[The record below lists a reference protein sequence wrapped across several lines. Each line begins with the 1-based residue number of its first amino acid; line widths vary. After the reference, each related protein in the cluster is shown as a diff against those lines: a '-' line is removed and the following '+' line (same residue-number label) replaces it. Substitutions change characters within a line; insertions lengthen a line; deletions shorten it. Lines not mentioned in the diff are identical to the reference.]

1 VVDRVRQSHNRT
13 IADIAPEWENKM
25 MVDQHADQEL
35 RVFRDFA
42 EVCPLGI
49 ERDSIQKCNPPEA
62 DILCRIAD
70 GSALAFEMVE
80 LVDQA
85 RIAKPMADQDRLM
98 DRLRE
103 ASKALPEE
111 TRKKLKDSWV
121 GVKFRP
127 DRSLRKRKEYASQI
141 VEKVAADPMVEGQI
155 ILLDGDTEVATAEV
169 KKREGLAGPHFR
181 VIVAA
186 HYNPVPL
193 DAIVEKFDKA
203 YQGRDPVDLLAHF
216 DKQHAPLDEQI
227 AELVTFIEANI
238 ARSPYGCIWIF
249 DGHNKRL
256 CYPNAQP

>member
-1 VVDRVRQSHNRT
+1 
-13 IADIAPEWENKM
+13 
-25 MVDQHADQEL
+25 
-35 RVFRDFA
+35 
-42 EVCPLGI
+42 
-49 ERDSIQKCNPPEA
+49 
-62 DILCRIAD
+62 
-70 GSALAFEMVE
+70 
-80 LVDQA
+80 
-85 RIAKPMADQDRLM
+85 
-98 DRLRE
+98 
-103 ASKALPEE
+103 

-181 VIVAA
+181 VMVAA

-216 DKQHAPLDEQI
+216 DKQ
-227 AELVTFIEANI
+227 
-238 ARSPYGCIWIF
+238 
-249 DGHNKRL
+249 
-256 CYPNAQP
+256 